1 MAVGDTIALDM
12 IRRVDSGQSRSCRV
26 YDAIVVGA
34 RCAGSTTAML
44 LARRGYRVLLV
55 DRASFPSDSIRG
67 HHILHDAVVR
77 LKCWGLLE
85 RVIASNCPPIRRFTI
100 DLGDFPLSGEPE
112 PADDVPG
119 RFGPRRLALDKIL
132 VDAAVAAGAELREG
146 FGVRELVMDGE
157 RVVGVRG
164 RSHGGR
170 PVTERGRIVVG
181 ADGLY
186 SSVARCA
193 GAEITTH
200 RPPLTCNYVTY
211 FSGVP
216 VDGLEAYFQYGPDE
230 RWVAFAFPT
239 NDGLTCVPIQ
249 WQAELF
255 PAIRSDIGGS
265 YWRTLDRVP
274 ALADRVRAGR
284 REERF
289 MGTGDL
295 PNLFRRAHGPG
306 WALVGD
312 AGYHKDPIVAHG
324 IADAFRDAEAL
335 AEAIDTSLSGRQ
347 ALAEALAAYERRRD
361 EAARPRFEQTC
372 QAAALTRPPDEVYRV
387 RAALRD
393 NPAEATRYF
402 GVVNGTVPH
411 EEFWSP
417 ANVAR
422 ILNGGRVDSAA

>member
-1 MAVGDTIALDM
+1 
-12 IRRVDSGQSRSCRV
+12 
-26 YDAIVVGA
+26 
-34 RCAGSTTAML
+34 ML

-77 LKCWGLLE
+77 LKRWGLLE
-85 RVIASNCPPIRRFTI
+85 HVIASNCPPISRFTM
-100 DLGDFPLSGEPE
+100 DLGDFPLNGEPA

-146 FGVRELVMDGE
+146 FGVHELAMDGE
-157 RVVGVRG
+157 RVAGIRG
-164 RSHGGR
+164 RSRGGR

-186 SSVARCA
+186 SIVARRA
-193 GAEITTH
+193 GAAITVH

-216 VDGLEAYFQYGPDE
+216 VDGLEAYFHYGPGE

-249 WQAELF
+249 WQADLF
-255 PAIRSDIGGS
+255 PTIRADIAGN

-274 ALADRVRAGR
+274 ALAERVRAGR
-284 REERF
+284 REERYL
-289 MGTGDL
+289 GTGDL
-295 PNLFRRAHGPG
+295 PNLFRRARGPG

-312 AGYHKDPIVAHG
+312 AGYHKDPIIAHG

-335 AEAIDTSLSGRQ
+335 AEAIDAGLSGRQ
-347 ALAEALAAYERRRD
+347 PPDDALADYERRRD
-361 EAARPRFEQTC
+361 EAALPRFEKTC
-372 QAAALTRPPDEVYRV
+372 QAAALLRPSEEVYRV

-402 GVVNGTVPH
+402 GVVNGTVPYD
-411 EEFWSP
+411 EFWSP
-417 ANVAR
+417 ENVAR
-422 ILNGGRVDSAA
+422 ILNDGRMGAVA